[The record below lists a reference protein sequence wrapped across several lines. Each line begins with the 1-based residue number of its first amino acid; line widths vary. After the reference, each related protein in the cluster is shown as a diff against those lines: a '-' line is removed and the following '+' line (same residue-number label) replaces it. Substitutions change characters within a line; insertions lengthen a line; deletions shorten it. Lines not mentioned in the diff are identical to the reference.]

1 MRDQRRGARISPSRR
16 TWARRAV
23 PSRAGT
29 LHSANRMTILF
40 WDIDGTLLT
49 TGKAGVPAWEQAVR
63 EIVQRDFQ
71 LSSFRVAGLTDY
83 QIAVRTFEM
92 LDVPA
97 DDDTIRRMVRRYEE
111 LLPLE
116 LPK

>member
-1 MRDQRRGARISPSRR
+1 MI
-16 TWARRAV
+16 V
-23 PSRAGT
+23 
-29 LHSANRMTILF
+29 LF

-92 LDVPA
+92 LDFPA
-97 DDDTIRRMVRRYEE
+97 DETTIRRMVASASSSVLASRIAEKSSSPQAASVRTGIEAGCSV
-111 LLPLE
+111 P
-116 LPK
+116 P